1 MFLNTPIGPV
11 VSIVRVALIVSD
23 SYHHYSGSGVLI
35 TLLIGLLTS
44 GDKKLYRLVATGP
57 SLLSSL
63 LNELIDRAASELVV
77 ISADR
82 NLPIRTLTSHL
93 PDSSYRK
100 IITPLNL
107 KFGLIEHFEMHF
119 ISDLQKVTFKLHF
132 PSKAQLCWWWAK
144 LGVAS
149 WEPQAAKSSC
159 KNSTTPILWLH
170 TMSLKF
176 KVWTFQTLKSKSS
189 STEILHAA
197 ILYCSNV

>member
-1 MFLNTPIGPV
+1 MCLEFG
-11 VSIVRVALIVSD
+11 VSKYTNRTRCIRSADIVRVALIVSD
-23 SYHHYSGSGVLI
+23 SYHHYSGSDVLI

-132 PSKAQLCWWWAK
+132 PSKARESQVGNRKLPSPLAK
-144 LGVAS
+144 T
-149 WEPQAAKSSC
+149 QQHQFFDC
-159 KNSTTPILWLH
+159 T
-170 TMSLKF
+170 
-176 KVWTFQTLKSKSS
+176 Q
-189 STEILHAA
+189 
-197 ILYCSNV
+197 